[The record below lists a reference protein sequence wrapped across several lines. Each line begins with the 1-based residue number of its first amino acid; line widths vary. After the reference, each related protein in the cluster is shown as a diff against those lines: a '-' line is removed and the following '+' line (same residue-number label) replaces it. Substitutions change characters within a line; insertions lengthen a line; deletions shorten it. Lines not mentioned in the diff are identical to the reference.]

1 MIKIMEVMLVINIR
15 ESDNDVKKEF
25 RIEPIKVYE
34 ISNENGLVGY
44 GTINKDDKNLL
55 TVYIKEEYRGNGYGK
70 KMFHSLLKTAMDMG
84 YEDVNLMVSNGNVP
98 MIKIISDVNGFET
111 AKNKEFTKYIVH
123 VGSPFD
129 GVFDCE

>member
-1 MIKIMEVMLVINIR
+1 MEFK
-15 ESDNDVKKEF
+15 ESNDDVKKEF
-25 RIEPIKVYE
+25 RFEPVKAFELYD
-34 ISNENGLVGY
+34 ENNLIGY

-70 KMFHSLLKTAMDMG
+70 KMFHCLLKNAMNLG
-84 YEDVNLMVSNGNVP
+84 YEDVNVKVPNGNVP
-98 MIKIISDVNGFET
+98 MLKILDDVNGYQT
-111 AKNKEFTKYIVH
+111 VKDDEFTKYIVH

>member
-1 MIKIMEVMLVINIR
+1 MEVIELVKIK
-15 ESDNDVKKEF
+15 ESNNDVKKEF
-25 RIEPIKVYE
+25 KVEPIKVYE
-34 ISNENGLVGY
+34 ISNENGVVGY

-55 TVYIKEEYRGNGYGK
+55 TVFIREEYRGNGYGK
-70 KMFHSLLKTAMDMG
+70 KMFHTLLRTAMDMG

-98 MIKIISDVNGFET
+98 MIKIINDVNGFET
-111 AKNKEFTKYIVH
+111 LKTRDFTKYIVH

>member
-1 MIKIMEVMLVINIR
+1 MEVIIVIDIK
-15 ESDNDVKKEF
+15 ESNDDIKKEF
-25 RIEPIKVYE
+25 RVEPVKAYE
-34 ISNENGLVGY
+34 IYDENELVGY

-55 TVYIKEEYRGNGYGK
+55 TVYIKEECRGNGYGK

-84 YEDVNLMVSNGNVP
+84 YEDVNLMVSNNNIP
-98 MIKIISDVNGFET
+98 MLKIIEDVNGFET
-111 AKNKEFTKYIVH
+111 AKNNQFTKYIVH